1 MTATVSDRPE
11 TGNYRAPRNLLFFG
25 YRWVSALRKGQ
36 KLYGRRLAVAH
47 LGDTH
52 LDPPLARGRVCGR
65 VDPAPTFPNGE
76 RGAFD
81 DSLSFGSI
89 GAADEAISV

>member
-1 MTATVSDRPE
+1 MTATVSDQPE
-11 TGNYRAPRNLLFFG
+11 TANYRAPRNLLFLD
-25 YRWVSALRKGQ
+25 SAGQCMRKGQ

-52 LDPPLARGRVCGR
+52 FDPPLARGRVCGR